1 MFISADRKET
11 GHVTKTWLVDKEHR
25 RPQENVHIVDL
36 NHPLNTALCDEI
48 QLKGFP
54 LEAAVLT
61 SSFITAE

>member
-1 MFISADRKET
+1 M
-11 GHVTKTWLVDKEHR
+11 TKTWLVDKEHR

-36 NHPLNTALCDEI
+36 NHPLNTAFCDEI

-61 SSFITAE
+61 FFLKSCF